1 MHGPG
6 DLISGLSWNLVST
19 SMKGCSSQWM
29 NWRGGK
35 WLLLIA
41 ALIFFLGPFLNHSD
55 VHFITS
61 GGGSKAWQGMQAP
74 TEEDGLQFGYD
85 GQGFVSVSMTVASLH
100 LQFHDA
106 LGSTLY
112 SLDLNKH

>member
-1 MHGPG
+1 
-6 DLISGLSWNLVST
+6 
-19 SMKGCSSQWM
+19 
-29 NWRGGK
+29 
-35 WLLLIA
+35 
-41 ALIFFLGPFLNHSD
+41 LNHSD

-61 GGGSKAWQGMQAP
+61 GGGSKAWQGMQTP

-112 SLDLNKH
+112 SLDLKKTKSKSSKPSPTANSDHIFD